1 MRLIQYE
8 SDIRPY
14 LTALMI
20 KAIRSAGKTLQI
32 PSDVV
37 INMMSPE
44 DYKAYKLKLATSEYN
59 QYGILQGMQEPREQ
73 NHDAKRDEIL
83 Q

>member
-20 KAIRSAGKTLQI
+20 EAIRSAGETLQI

-44 DYKAYKLKLATSEYN
+44 DYEAYKLKLAISEYN
-59 QYGILQGMQEPREQ
+59 
-73 NHDAKRDEIL
+73 
-83 Q
+83 

>member
-20 KAIRSAGKTLQI
+20 EAIRSAGKTLQI

-44 DYKAYKLKLATSEYN
+44 DYEAYKLKLATSEYN
-59 QYGILQGMQEPREQ
+59 
-73 NHDAKRDEIL
+73 
-83 Q
+83 

>member
-1 MRLIQYE
+1 MRKQSPLNLWEVARGFSRRVPLMCLIQYE

-20 KAIRSAGKTLQI
+20 EAIRSAGETLQI

-59 QYGILQGMQEPREQ
+59 
-73 NHDAKRDEIL
+73 
-83 Q
+83 